1 MEIPI
6 DCNDY
11 NLPDIFINELYQLL
25 KGVSDTCHRNDIK
38 YWIDGGT
45 LLGCVREKNQIPYDC
60 DVDLGMFQK
69 DYDELKKYY
78 SYFEKKYDF
87 YIREEIPGFLKIFS
101 KKCKMVQGEIRM
113 SPCID
118 ILVYEN
124 FNGII
129 AIKDKATRHM
139 YSKYRFL
146 ENNLLPLQRTYIYK
160 DLKLYGAL
168 NPYPYLDRCYGEWKK
183 RIHDLKIVYK
193 NKNET

>member
-87 YIREEIPGFLKIFS
+87 HIREESIGFLKI
-101 KKCKMVQGEIRM
+101 
-113 SPCID
+113 
-118 ILVYEN
+118 
-124 FNGII
+124 
-129 AIKDKATRHM
+129 
-139 YSKYRFL
+139 
-146 ENNLLPLQRTYIYK
+146 LLTT
-160 DLKLYGAL
+160 LY
-168 NPYPYLDRCYGEWKK
+168 
-183 RIHDLKIVYK
+183 
-193 NKNET
+193 